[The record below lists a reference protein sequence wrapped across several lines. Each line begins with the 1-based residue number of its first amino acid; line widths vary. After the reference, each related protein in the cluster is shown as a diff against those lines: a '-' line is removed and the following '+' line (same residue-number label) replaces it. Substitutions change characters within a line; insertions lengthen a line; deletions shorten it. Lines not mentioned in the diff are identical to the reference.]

1 MNPVM
6 HQLALVKRELWEHKS
21 IYVTPAAVALVSV
34 LIILTG
40 YVFAK
45 GYEGAVEIGI
55 VAGQNVLGEAE
66 RRVALMTFLMGN
78 TAIYYFA
85 AGILT
90 IFYCLDA
97 LYAER
102 KNKSILFWRSLPIT
116 DAETVISKLLTALI
130 AVPIVT
136 WLVVI
141 VAHLATLLLTSL
153 FVEIEGGSAFFMIW
167 KSAPLFDVW
176 AANLVMMLAL
186 PIWFSPLIGWFL
198 FVSAWTKRSPLLVGF
213 LPLVVVPLLEYF
225 ILRTHFIA
233 DAIESRFNQM
243 PLISGDKIVQIFD
256 DDDISNMGESFSLFD
271 IISVGQFL
279 SSPAMWAGVVVCGL
293 FITAAIYVRRYRDD
307 S

>member
-1 MNPVM
+1 MNPIM

-21 IYVTPAAVALVSV
+21 IYVAPAAVAVVSV
-34 LIILTG
+34 LVILTG
-40 YVFAK
+40 YVFVK
-45 GYEGAVEIGI
+45 GYEGAVELGI
-55 VAGQNVLGEAE
+55 TAGQNVLGEAE
-66 RRVALMTFLMGN
+66 RRAALMGFLVGN

-85 AGILT
+85 AAILT

-130 AVPIVT
+130 AIPVVT
-136 WLVVI
+136 WVVVI
-141 VAHLATLLLTSL
+141 AAHLVTLLFVSL

-167 KSAPLFDVW
+167 KSAPIFDVW
-176 AANLVMMLAL
+176 AANLVAMLSL
-186 PIWFSPLIGWFL
+186 PIWYSPLIGWFL

-225 ILRTHFIA
+225 ILRTTFVR
-233 DAIESRFNQM
+233 DAIQSRFDQM
-243 PLISGDKIVQIFD
+243 PLISGDKVIRIFD
-256 DDDISNMGESFSLFD
+256 NHDFGNVSESFSLFD
-271 IISVGQFL
+271 LISVPQFL
-279 SSPAMWAGVVVCGL
+279 ASPAMWAGVIVCAL
-293 FITAAIYVRRYRDD
+293 FCTAAIYVRRYRDD